1 MDEISQ
7 MFFFFA
13 ILFSARKVI
22 RVASCNAAPRQQ
34 ESIMRPLD
42 IPAIEQH
49 ARELRAA
56 EIQRI
61 QGLFAARGALLFRLA
76 SGSLLA
82 GLAAASEALRPL
94 FSWNPQAG
102 TPVLA
107 PSLGPLLNRL
117 NRGARTLFS
126 WNPQQRRS
134 GG

>member
-1 MDEISQ
+1 
-7 MFFFFA
+7 
-13 ILFSARKVI
+13 
-22 RVASCNAAPRQQ
+22 
-34 ESIMRPLD
+34 MRPLD

-61 QGLFAARGALLFRLA
+61 QGLFAARGALLLRLA

-82 GLAAASEALRPL
+82 GLATASEALRPL
-94 FSWNPQAG
+94 FSWNPQASSLIL
-102 TPVLA
+102 T
-107 PSLGPLLNRL
+107 PSLGTLLDRL
-117 NRGARTLFS
+117 NSGARALFS